1 MAKFLSDEWFTKAQE
16 MRAAAGDL
24 NLPDVIKDLV
34 LNVTVTREDGSILD
48 MCVNAGNIE
57 KGHNAGAPTK
67 LSLPIAV
74 ARKLF
79 IDNDQSAGM
88 QAFMS
93 GQMKIEGDMS
103 KLMAMQTV
111 QPTAEQEQL
120 RLKLVSITD

>member
-16 MRAAAGDL
+16 MRASAGNL

-111 QPTAEQEQL
+111 QPTAEQEAL
-120 RLKLVSITD
+120 RLKLVAITD